1 MSLESELDQQYIKLS
16 DDIRSSIDDQ
26 DAQFIEMSK
35 NQYGDENYQEDREDY
50 LIEQKINDLSQK
62 REAIWNYL
70 NKEYQENTKERKLNF
85 KLLSQREKDIEKQVK
100 EIKNLKQDKEQITT
114 KDNIRNRNI
123 GHQKFIAKRHDY
135 YFYLYKLIAVVL
147 IMTSF
152 VLAISLYG
160 YVSKQTAIQ
169 ISTVSMLVLLSY
181 SVYYIVIRSFNRDK
195 FDWDA
200 YYFKGESLEDSRK
213 RQKQVCETPVSEEDQ
228 EMNRLENEAGE
239 ILKKYGSKKCPNG
252 KNSNQQTS

>member
-16 DDIRSSIDDQ
+16 DDIRSSIDNQ

-35 NQYGDENYQEDREDY
+35 SQYGDGNYEEDREDY

-85 KLLSQREKDIEKQVK
+85 KLLSQREKDIEKQLK
-100 EIKNLKQDKEQITT
+100 EIKNLKQDKERIITQ
-114 KDNIRNRNI
+114 DNIRNRNI

-135 YFYLYKLIAVVL
+135 YFYLYKIIAVVL

-152 VLAISLYG
+152 AQENGKVLEIKTVQIAPFRTLM
-160 YVSKQTAIQ
+160 TALKDI
-169 ISTVSMLVLLSY
+169 LLETNITFSPRWY
-181 SVYYIVIRSFNRDK
+181 SHY
-195 FDWDA
+195 
-200 YYFKGESLEDSRK
+200 
-213 RQKQVCETPVSEEDQ
+213 
-228 EMNRLENEAGE
+228 
-239 ILKKYGSKKCPNG
+239 KYG
-252 KNSNQQTS
+252 

>member
-70 NKEYQENTKERKLNF
+70 NKEYQENTRERKLNF

-100 EIKNLKQDKEQITT
+100 EIKNLKQDKKRIITQ
-114 KDNIRNRNI
+114 DNIRNRNI
-123 GHQKFIAKRHDY
+123 GHQKFISKRHDY
-135 YFYLYKLIAVVL
+135 YFYLYKLIYYNN
-147 IMTSF
+147 
-152 VLAISLYG
+152 LY
-160 YVSKQTAIQ
+160 S
-169 ISTVSMLVLLSY
+169 
-181 SVYYIVIRSFNRDK
+181 
-195 FDWDA
+195 
-200 YYFKGESLEDSRK
+200 
-213 RQKQVCETPVSEEDQ
+213 
-228 EMNRLENEAGE
+228 
-239 ILKKYGSKKCPNG
+239 
-252 KNSNQQTS
+252 